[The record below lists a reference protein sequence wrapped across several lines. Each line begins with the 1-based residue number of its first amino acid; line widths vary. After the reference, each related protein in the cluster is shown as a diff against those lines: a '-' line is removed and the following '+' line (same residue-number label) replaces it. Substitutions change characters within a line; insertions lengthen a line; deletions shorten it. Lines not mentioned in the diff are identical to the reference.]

1 MSKTRIG
8 RVASAVI
15 VAYAVN
21 AILVVA
27 TNQLL
32 SPMAVDEKRHH
43 HFLVMD
49 FFSQCLST
57 VAAGI
62 CGGCDRR
69 TAAAA
74 RDGEL
79 DQPGPGGGNILIGDL
94 VEYRTTLVQ
103 HQFASCLC
111 SVRMARMQ
119 AKGPISVNRHLR

>member
-43 HFLVMD
+43 HFLVID
-49 FFSQCLST
+49 FFSQCLYT
-57 VAAGI
+57 VAAGYLGAVI
-62 CGGCDRR
+62 AGPLQS
-69 TAAAA
+69 A

-94 VEYRTTLVQ
+94 VECRTTVVQ

-119 AKGPISVNRHLR
+119 AKGPISVNCHLR